1 MFLKLVVEKFP
12 IVTNFH
18 DVIKTVV
25 SRPQIHCV
33 FHNLLCLNL
42 VFPSSRRFYLS
53 LDTIDS

>member
-33 FHNLLCLNL
+33 FHNLLCLNYSQVVEGFTFL
-42 VFPSSRRFYLS
+42 
-53 LDTIDS
+53 